1 MTTGR
6 RIIAAVL
13 CCLFL
18 SAVTD
23 LPLYAQQ
30 VFSEADYR
38 VGIGDRIFLSVPQ
51 RPDLSEWHHLDGTDQ
66 QALSSEISTVS
77 TVLADLPEVQKVNV
91 GAYTRGNR

>member
-18 SAVTD
+18 CAVTE

-30 VFSEADYR
+30 AFSEADYR

-51 RPDLSEWHHLDGTDQ
+51 RPDLNRELTIEEGG
-66 QALSSEISTVS
+66 V
-77 TVLADLPEVQKVNV
+77 VNLPLIGEVQVAGLTLAEIDEKLLT
-91 GAYTRGNR
+91 AIKELTA